1 MGQSSSGRQTPNIPD
16 IIEEAVRENLTL
28 DGALRKLKILELL
41 KEISISPKKR
51 KISISPKKRKE
62 TRIDQCAKILNAI
75 LLKGNLVYIEQE
87 PFKEFYI
94 EIKDSNVIIN
104 GSMIPRTTFERTF
117 IGGYFSEST
126 NFGIL
131 GSCKEGKVRMDIPT
145 FWKTLRGITI
155 VTRPTHNDILEALR
169 RAFEWLEKAD
179 EASKGMWHPY
189 YTLDP
194 DSPQPWGDREVGL
207 LATCDATSAF
217 LYPWVAFERSSPY
230 DSIIDIKGALSIAED
245 NLNRLMKSGLINDKE
260 GSVLPGGD
268 LPGTKKPLAMAAAE
282 FLLTLLAFE
291 KVKNLMNTSE
301 LSSPLPELKNTVAK
315 YLCEKAKET
324 ILVGQYVGIELLCD
338 EVEGDRRSYTL
349 GRPIT
354 TSLGLKGMSIIYK
367 QNEKVK
373 NNIEELAEHFIDFVN
388 RKLGSGFN
396 SVNEILPLPISIYTS
411 TGAEKNPNS
420 LVATSH
426 ALSALADIYD
436 NINVEKSGIKNAI
449 EGLSRRVIEYFP
461 AYITITNLTN
471 LVERDEAIGEI
482 RGGQVAPT
490 YPTLGPLLNGLV
502 SSYRVHKEILNEKN
516 EISQED
522 IKSLK
527 ENLHCLEVACNA
539 LAAVCCHLL
548 KKLGYLP
555 EIAMEAGEEEGT
567 YVASTSATAVGVIS
581 LIEYHK
587 VVLAGLL

>member
-1 MGQSSSGRQTPNIPD
+1 MGQSSSGRQTPRIPD
-16 IIEEAVRENLTL
+16 IIEEAVGENLTL
-28 DGALRKLKILELL
+28 DMALSKLEILELL
-41 KEISISPKKR
+41 REISISSR
-51 KISISPKKRKE
+51 EGAKE
-62 TRIDQCAKILNAI
+62 KRIDQCAKILNTI
-75 LLKGNLVYIEQE
+75 LLRGNLVYENQKL
-87 PFKEFYI
+87 FKEFRTRI
-94 EIKDSNVIIN
+94 VNNRIIIN
-104 GSMIPRTTFERTF
+104 GSTIPCSTFDQEF
-117 IGGYFSEST
+117 ESKYFSNSDFQISR
-126 NFGIL
+126 NGNVI
-131 GSCKEGKVRMDIPT
+131 RMDIPT
-145 FWKTLRGITI
+145 FWKTLRGITT
-155 VTRPTHNDILEALR
+155 VTRPTHNDILEAVR
-169 RAFEWLEKAD
+169 RAFEWLKKAY

-194 DSPQPWGDREVGL
+194 DSPQPWGDRNVGL

-230 DSIIDIKGALSIAED
+230 DSIIDIKVALSIAED

-268 LPGTKKPLAMAAAE
+268 LPGTKKPLAMAAAD

-291 KVKNLMNTSE
+291 KVKNLMNTSK

-315 YLCEKAKET
+315 YLCEKAKGT
-324 ILVGQYVGIELLCD
+324 ILAGQYVGIKLLCD
-338 EVEGDRRSYTL
+338 EVEGDSISYTL

-354 TSLGLKGMSIIYK
+354 TSLGLKGLSIIYK
-367 QNEKVK
+367 QNKEVK
-373 NNIEELAEHFIDFVN
+373 NNIEELAKHFIDFVN
-388 RKLGSGFN
+388 RGLRSGFN

-436 NINVEKSGIKNAI
+436 NINIEKSGIKNAI
-449 EGLSRRVIEYFP
+449 KGLSRRVIEYFL
-461 AYITITNLTN
+461 AYITITNLLN
-471 LVERDEAIGEI
+471 LVERDEAIGDI
-482 RGGQVAPT
+482 RGGRVAPT

-522 IKSLK
+522 IKSLE
-527 ENLHCLEVACNA
+527 ENLHRLEVACNA
-539 LAAVCCHLL
+539 LAAVCCHIL

-555 EIAMEAGEEEGT
+555 EITVVDGEET
-567 YVASTSATAVGVIS
+567 YVASTSATAAGVMS